1 MTRTSVVLVAYRS
14 AGYLERGLPAL
25 LRDPAV
31 GEVVVVDNSS
41 DPATARVVGRTDG
54 RVRYLDAGGN
64 LGFARGCNLGMRATD
79 DPVVTFL
86 NPDVLLER
94 SVAELVGVCAADD
107 RVVLGGGLTGE
118 AGGALGNV
126 RRRETLGVELRRAV
140 LGAASS
146 VQPVRPDTGT
156 VPVPQVDG
164 AFLMAAR
171 TFLER
176 LGGYDERFELYF
188 EDVDIC
194 DRAREQGRVLLDTR
208 CYGSHAGGGSSRTVA
223 ATSYCVFRVSRIR
236 YFAKR
241 GGRPAAAAALL
252 VAVAEVVARTLTRQ
266 PEGWRVRWRGL
277 RLSAREAW
285 RPGTVEV
292 LS

>member
-1 MTRTSVVLVAYRS
+1 MTRTSVVVVAYRS

-31 GEVVVVDNSS
+31 GDVVVVDNSS
-41 DPATARVVGRTDG
+41 DEATARVVGRADG
-54 RVRYLDAGGN
+54 RVRYLDPGAN
-64 LGFARGCNLGMRATD
+64 VGFARACNLGMHATA

-94 SVAELVGVCAADD
+94 GLAELVEACASDD
-107 RVVLGGGLTGE
+107 RLVLGGGMTGE
-118 AGGALGNV
+118 AGDAIGNA
-126 RRRETLGVELRRAV
+126 RRAETLGTELRRAV
-140 LGAASS
+140 LGAGSS
-146 VQPVRPDTGT
+146 LMTLEPDSGT

-171 TFLER
+171 SFLDL
-176 LGGYDERFELYF
+176 LGGFDERFELYF

-194 DRAREQGRVLLDTR
+194 DRAREHGRVLLDTR
-208 CYGSHAGGGSSRTVA
+208 PFGRHAGGGSSRTVA
-223 ATSYCVFRVSRIR
+223 AVSYCAFRVSRIR

-241 GGRPAAAAALL
+241 GGRPAALAALL
-252 VAVAEVVARTLTRQ
+252 VALAEGAARTLTRQ

-277 RLSAREAW
+277 RLSAREAL

-292 LS
+292 LT